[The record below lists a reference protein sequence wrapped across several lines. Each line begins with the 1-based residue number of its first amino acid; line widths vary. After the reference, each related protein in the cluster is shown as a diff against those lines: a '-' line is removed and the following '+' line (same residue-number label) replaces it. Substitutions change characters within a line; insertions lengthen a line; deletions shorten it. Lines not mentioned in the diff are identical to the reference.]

1 MVRNVPL
8 EVIASWPA
16 ANYVDPELRGN
27 SLFIINGV
35 FIAITIGMAFSR
47 FYTRIFISRWI
58 GIDDLF
64 ILLALV
70 RTLINVPQKC

>member
-8 EVIASWPA
+8 DVIATWPTP
-16 ANYVDPELRGN
+16 NYVNPEVRGN
-27 SLFIINGV
+27 SVFIINGV
-35 FIAITIGMAFSR
+35 FIATTIGMVFAR
-47 FYTRIFISRWI
+47 FYTRIFISRWV

-70 RTLINVPQKC
+70 RKQKNLRRG